1 MELFTIGFTKSS
13 AESFFS
19 RLREAGV
26 TRVVDVR
33 ISNTSQL
40 SGFAKRDDLAFFLR
54 ELGGIEYEHRLELAP
69 SEELFKAYR
78 GGGTWEDLESGY
90 RALLRERAVETS
102 IDPSDLDGAAL
113 LCSEAGP
120 EQCHR
125 RLAAEHLAA
134 AWSDVTVTH
143 L

>member
-40 SGFAKRDDLAFFLR
+40 AGFAKRDDLAFFLR
-54 ELGGIEYEHRLELAP
+54 EVAGIEYEHRLELAP

-78 GGGTWEDLESGY
+78 GGGTWDDLEAGY
-90 RALLRERAVETS
+90 RALLAERAVETS

-125 RLAAEHLAA
+125 RLAAEYLEA
-134 AWSDVTVTH
+134 AWPDVEVTH

>member
-1 MELFTIGFTKSS
+1 MRLYTIGFTKSS

-40 SGFAKRDDLAFFLR
+40 AGFAKRDDLAFFLR
-54 ELGGIEYEHRLELAP
+54 EIGGIAYEHRLELAP

-78 GGGTWEDLESGY
+78 GGGSWEELERGY
-90 RALLRERAVETS
+90 RALLAERAVDAS
-102 IDPSDLDGAAL
+102 IDASALDGAAL
-113 LCSEAGP
+113 LCSEAEP
-120 EQCHR
+120 DQCHR
-125 RLAAEHLAA
+125 RLAAEYLEA
-134 AWSDVTVTH
+134 AWPGVEVEH

>member
-1 MELFTIGFTKSS
+1 M
-13 AESFFS
+13 
-19 RLREAGV
+19 
-26 TRVVDVR
+26 VDVR

-40 SGFAKRDDLAFFLR
+40 AGFAKRDDLEFFLR
-54 ELGGIEYEHRLELAP
+54 EIAGIGYEHRLELAP

-78 GGGTWEDLESGY
+78 GGGTWGDLETGY
-90 RALLRERAVETS
+90 RALLAERAVETS
-102 IDPSDLDGAAL
+102 IAPSDLDGSAL

-125 RLAAEHLAA
+125 RLAAEYLAA
-134 AWSDVTVTH
+134 AWPDVEVRH

>member
-1 MELFTIGFTKSS
+1 MRLLTIGFTKSS

-26 TRVVDVR
+26 RRVVDVR

-40 SGFAKRDDLAFFLR
+40 AGFAKRDDLAYFLR
-54 ELGGIEYEHRLELAP
+54 EIGGIEYEHRLELAP
-69 SEELFKAYR
+69 TEELFKAYR
-78 GGGTWEDLESGY
+78 GGGEWEDLEAGY
-90 RALLRERAVETS
+90 RALLAERAVETS
-102 IDPSDLDGAAL
+102 IDPGDLDGAAL

-120 EQCHR
+120 EHCHR
-125 RLAAEHLAA
+125 RLAAEYLAA
-134 AWSDVTVTH
+134 AWPGVTVEH